1 MSKDNQITITNDT
14 KNIYIN
20 IPIDTLVFAQENR
33 PDLSYKI
40 VDTKRMV
47 EYFKDRFWEF
57 GTDENRGS
65 HIEELIDNFFSDAYE
80 YGEIWLENPEYDNT
94 DD

>member
-1 MSKDNQITITNDT
+1 MIENSKITITNDDE
-14 KNIYIN
+14 NIYIN
-20 IPIDTLVFAQENR
+20 IPIDLLIFAQENR

-40 VDTKRMV
+40 TDTKRMI

-65 HIEELIDNFFSDAYE
+65 NIEECIDNFFSDAYE
-80 YGEIWLENPEYDNT
+80 YGEIWLENPEYDLGE
-94 DD
+94 